1 MQEITVSTFSIQLG
15 QIRLQSSIGSTK
27 TIYPELFPASL
38 EAQLQGNHRQHL
50 LFQSNWVKYDYS
62 TIVHRIEKT
71 VAWPLEKRDT
81 ALDRSWRKLRLILR
95 RGRPIS
101 NIFGAKAHANVLKD
115 TFSTNCKSNCMRI
128 GLKMLGFSDT
138 SVPPKHW
145 WCR

>member
-1 MQEITVSTFSIQLG
+1 MLEIGLPRLIISRRFLQHLSRAVSRFS
-15 QIRLQSSIGSTK
+15 RGSV
-27 TIYPELFPASL
+27 A
-38 EAQLQGNHRQHL
+38 GNHRQHL

-95 RGRPIS
+95 RGSPIS